1 MADTPSPEQ
10 LNVVVRQLALA
21 DYQDLHEAMLLSYGN
36 IEDDPWKRRQVRR
49 LLQLFPEGQIAV
61 EVNGRVVACALSIIV
76 EYDRYGDT
84 HTYDEITG
92 EETFSTHDANGDVL
106 YGIDVFVHP
115 EYRGMRLAR
124 RLYDVRKELCE
135 QYNLRAIMAGGR
147 IPGYQAYAETLTPR
161 QYITKVRMK
170 EVYDPI
176 LSFQL
181 SNGFQVRKVLK
192 RYLSGDSES
201 LEYATLLEWPNIYY
215 EPRPK
220 DLYRKKREIRI
231 GVVQWQMRPASDLDA
246 VVNQA
251 EYFIDTVSDYQ
262 SDFILFPEFFNAP
275 LLAEFNEETPAKAL
289 RRLASMTQPLLARM
303 RELAVHYNVN
313 IIAGSLPLVER
324 KRLYNTAYLCRRDGS
339 LASVKK
345 MHITPSER
353 ETYGMVGGSE
363 VRALDTDCGKIGIL
377 VCYDV
382 EFPELSR
389 LLREQ
394 GASILF
400 VPYMTDL
407 ATGYQRLRFCAHARA
422 VENECY
428 VAITGS
434 VGNLPRVENMDIQY
448 SQSAV
453 FSPVDFS
460 FPASGV
466 IAEST
471 PNTEMVLIA
480 DVDLNLIKCLSME
493 GTVRNWKDRRTDV
506 YSLRQLK
513 RRRPASK

>member
-21 DYQDLHEAMLLSYGN
+21 DYHDLHEAMLLSYGN
-36 IEDDPWKRRQVRR
+36 IEDDPWKRRQVQR
-49 LLQLFPEGQIAV
+49 LLQLFPQGQIAV

-76 EYDRYGDT
+76 EYDRFGDA

-92 EETFSTHDANGDVL
+92 EETFSTHDTNGDVL

-147 IPGYQAYAETLTPR
+147 IPGYQGYADTLTPR

-251 EYFIDTVSDYQ
+251 
-262 SDFILFPEFFNAP
+262 
-275 LLAEFNEETPAKAL
+275 
-289 RRLASMTQPLLARM
+289 
-303 RELAVHYNVN
+303 
-313 IIAGSLPLVER
+313 
-324 KRLYNTAYLCRRDGS
+324 
-339 LASVKK
+339 
-345 MHITPSER
+345 
-353 ETYGMVGGSE
+353 
-363 VRALDTDCGKIGIL
+363 
-377 VCYDV
+377 
-382 EFPELSR
+382 
-389 LLREQ
+389 
-394 GASILF
+394 
-400 VPYMTDL
+400 
-407 ATGYQRLRFCAHARA
+407 
-422 VENECY
+422 
-428 VAITGS
+428 
-434 VGNLPRVENMDIQY
+434 
-448 SQSAV
+448 
-453 FSPVDFS
+453 
-460 FPASGV
+460 
-466 IAEST
+466 
-471 PNTEMVLIA
+471 
-480 DVDLNLIKCLSME
+480 
-493 GTVRNWKDRRTDV
+493 
-506 YSLRQLK
+506 
-513 RRRPASK
+513 